1 MSKHFKL
8 VCVVMILMILLFMF
22 SACSNKSQE
31 KLDKAELLLSEISYE
46 LGKIVDDCEIAMKF
60 GDYDSLEEEVGI
72 TKVRCEDLKDKID
85 EALLFGYR

>member
-8 VCVVMILMILLFMF
+8 FCVVMILIFLLFMF

-31 KLDKAELLLSEISYE
+31 KLEKAELLLSEISYE
-46 LGKIVDDCEIAMKF
+46 LEIIADDCKYDEEY
-60 GDYDSLEEEVGI
+60 GDYESMEEELGM
-72 TKVRCEDLKDKID
+72 TQLRCVELKKKID